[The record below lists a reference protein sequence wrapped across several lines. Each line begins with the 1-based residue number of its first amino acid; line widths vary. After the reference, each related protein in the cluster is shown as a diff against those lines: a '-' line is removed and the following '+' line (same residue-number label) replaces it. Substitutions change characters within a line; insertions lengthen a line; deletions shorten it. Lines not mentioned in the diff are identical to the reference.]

1 VAGTPRQRVAPL
13 DLLPMFTRTKTV
25 VVRTATDLARTTTP
39 AQAPGLDFLRSLAY
53 LAHTTPWS
61 LDQLAA
67 CAGELWVVEEE
78 RGLSPTSEGDMLGLL
93 TRATEAVGPITSQSV
108 AELRM
113 ACHAYHMVV
122 MAKRGP

>member
-13 DLLPMFTRTKTV
+13 DLFPMFTRTKTV

-93 TRATEAVGPITSQSV
+93 TRATELAGPITSQSV

-113 ACHAYHMVV
+113 ACHSLHTVWK
-122 MAKRGP
+122 AKRCP

>member
-1 VAGTPRQRVAPL
+1 M

-39 AQAPGLDFLRSLAY
+39 AQAPGIDFLRSLAY
-53 LAHTTPWS
+53 LARTTPWS

-78 RGLSPTSEGDMLGLL
+78 RGLSITSEEDMLGLL
-93 TRATEAVGPITSQSV
+93 TRATEAVVAAPFGPHPM

-113 ACHAYHMVV
+113 ACHAFHTVGL
-122 MAKRGP
+122 AKRCP